1 MNRIAPLDPV
11 HTTGPAREIFDRVQ
25 SQLGT
30 VPNLFRVLGNAPAAL
45 DGYFQFSGSLAQGT
59 LNARIREQIALA
71 VAEGNLC
78 IYCLSAHAFL
88 GAKAGLSEK
97 DILDARRATA
107 GSDKTDALLK
117 LARTIVVQ
125 RGEISDDAIQR
136 ARSSGISD
144 SEIIE
149 VVANVAL
156 NIFTNYVNHVAQT
169 AVDLPEVKPEAL
181 VDSTGTAS
189 SECACSH

>member
-11 HTTGPAREIFDRVQ
+11 HTSGPAREIFDRVQ
-25 SQLGT
+25 SRLGA

-45 DGYFQFSGSLAQGT
+45 EGYVQFSGSLAKGT
-59 LNARIREQIALA
+59 LNARVREQIALA

-78 IYCLSAHAFL
+78 SYCLSAHSFL
-88 GAKAGLSEK
+88 GAKAGLSDK
-97 DILDARRATA
+97 DIADARRATA
-107 GSDKTDALLK
+107 ASDKTDALLK
-117 LARTIVVQ
+117 LARSIVVQ

-156 NIFTNYVNHVAQT
+156 NIFTNYINHVAQT
-169 AVDLPEVKPEAL
+169 AVDFPEVNAGVL
-181 VDSTGTAS
+181 VESVESTGTG
-189 SECACSH
+189 CACNS